1 MFAHVKRQASQP
13 LAINL
18 SRIALG
24 TFAYTVVTFPIVV
37 TWHVVLFKEKY
48 TAFGYFTGE
57 PSFLLGFLTIAV
69 QGAILS
75 ALFPLVR
82 LSGSPIVRGLKFSAI
97 VGAFFWTSHV
107 LAFVAKQAMPDAPLF
122 VAMETGYLAV
132 QFGVFGVLIGLA
144 FKGLPQE
151 A

>member
-1 MFAHVKRQASQP
+1 MP
-13 LAINL
+13 MNL

-24 TFAYTVVTFPIVV
+24 TLAYTIVTFPIAVI
-37 TWHVVLFKEKY
+37 WHVVLFKANY

-57 PSFLLGFLTIAV
+57 PSFLLGFLTIII
-69 QGAILS
+69 QGTILS
-75 ALFPLVR
+75 ALFPLVK

-107 LAFVAKQAMPDAPLF
+107 LAFVAKQAMQDAPLF

-144 FKGLPQE
+144 YKGLPRE